1 MAEETEETVEDQVDE
16 SVEVEGSI
24 EEEEES
30 TGPTGYVCV
39 KCEEEVEVDPVED
52 KIICPS
58 CSHRVLLKKRPEQGK
73 TVEAV

>member
-16 SVEVEGSI
+16 SIEV
-24 EEEEES
+24 EEEER
-30 TGPTGYVCV
+30 GPTGYKCV
-39 KCEEEVEVDPVED
+39 KCEEEVELDPVED